1 MNMGLA
7 GLVLLVIGDSHV
19 AGFGN
24 FNNTLHEGLVAQGAM
39 VHTFGVCGS
48 IPSDWI
54 MPQQAIC
61 GRGERHNNDPAQVSK
76 DSANGW
82 SLPALMSRYQPN
94 LVVVELG
101 ENLAQYGA
109 SPELRRDW
117 INSEV
122 NQLLQPIRASK
133 LPCIWIGPPWG
144 NENGPYKKTFARVK
158 ELSDYLSQ
166 IVSPCQYV
174 NSLTFSRPGEW
185 PTLDGVHLTPAST
198 RIWDGDVIRSIDQI
212 AATLPRRPATA
223 DTVAPVNAAATL
235 SKK

>member
-7 GLVLLVIGDSHV
+7 GLVVLVIGDSHV

-24 FNNTLHEGLVAQGAM
+24 FNNALHEGLVAQGAI

-48 IPSDWI
+48 VPSEGI
-54 MPQQAIC
+54 MPHHAIC
-61 GRGERHNNDPAQVSK
+61 GTGERHNNDPALVTK
-76 DSANGW
+76 DGSNGW
-82 SLPALMSRYQPN
+82 SLPQLMSRYNPN

-101 ENLAQYGA
+101 ENLAQYGVSA
-109 SPELRRDW
+109 QLSHDW
-117 INSEV
+117 ISGEVSEM
-122 NQLLQPIRASK
+122 LRPISAAK
-133 LPCIWIGPPWG
+133 LPCIWVGPPWG
-144 NENGPYKKTFARVK
+144 TENGIYKKTFARVK

-166 IVSPCQYV
+166 VVSPCQYV

-198 RIWDGDVIRSIDQI
+198 QIWDGDVIRSIDQI

-223 DTVAPVNAAATL
+223 DTIAPVNATAML